1 MGGGTVVAC
10 DIQEESFVR
19 SKKLL
24 MTELEGQMEYR
35 LVSHPKTPLLSRC
48 CRIHSCVIA
57 HLSMPPLH
65 PAMLFSFHGLIMRM
79 GIRQGG
85 GWRQH
90 MGLDAD

>member
-1 MGGGTVVAC
+1 
-10 DIQEESFVR
+10 VR
-19 SKKLL
+19 SKNLL
-24 MTELEGQMEYR
+24 ITELEGQMEFR
-35 LVSHPKTPLLSRC
+35 LVSHPKTPLLILICFSRC

-65 PAMLFSFHGLIMRM
+65 SAMLCSFHGLTMRM